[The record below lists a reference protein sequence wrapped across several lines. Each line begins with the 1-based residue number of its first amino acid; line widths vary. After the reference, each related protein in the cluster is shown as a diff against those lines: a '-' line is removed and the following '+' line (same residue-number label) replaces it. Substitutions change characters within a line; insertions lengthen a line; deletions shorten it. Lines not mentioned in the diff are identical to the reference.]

1 MSKRAAP
8 PTSLIEPPEMP
19 PKTEKEIEFDRDIT
33 ARLLAAVAM
42 QRQRNLDNAVR
53 LAQQAAAGY
62 GPLVEHFAELG
73 RRYGDE
79 LLNPRPRQ
87 PRPHPGLRVVE
98 GGRPVPPPAS

>member
-1 MSKRAAP
+1 MSKRAAKPP

-42 QRQRNLDNAVR
+42 RRQRNLDNAVH
-53 LAQQAAAGY
+53 LARQAAAGR

-73 RRYGDE
+73 RRYSE
-79 LLNPRPRQ
+79 LLDAPPRPS
-87 PRPHPGLRVVE
+87 LRVVK
-98 GGRPVPPPAS
+98 GGRV